1 MMTDMDAARDRRASW
16 QPPARPEWAATANAL
31 AGGLDLPGVIPL
43 DAASLIAAARRNT
56 GLDHFGSD
64 DWRGPFET
72 LVAALDGE
80 ARLNFMGRVMARSD
94 LLTFLEGRLRV
105 EEAYRLC
112 PEIEDEEIEAPL
124 WIIGQGRTG
133 TSILQKLLAL
143 DPANRTLK
151 TYEALFPVAEAAGEA
166 IDPRIARADA
176 RMALWRAVTPQ
187 IDSVHDFGGDEPMET
202 IMAESMSFQ
211 TPAWLNLLGLTPSY
225 NAALGGEARAH
236 SLAYL
241 RRVLKL
247 LQWQAPGGRWVLK
260 SPDAM
265 GYLPDVVRAF
275 PDVRLVWTHRDPIV
289 ALSSAVN
296 MIGTLIWS
304 RSDSVPPAGL
314 FDFLTDPQTSADALS
329 QPIAWM
335 EDGSLPTGQVCHTH
349 YAALVEDPIAAIE
362 AIYASFGIAMGEAAR
377 AALQTYV
384 AASRGRA
391 RQTHRYRIGAPEQI
405 AAERRCFARYQQHF
419 GVPSEV

>member
-1 MMTDMDAARDRRASW
+1 MELDRTRDRRAGW
-16 QPPARPEWAATANAL
+16 QPPVRPEWVATANAL
-31 AGGLDLPGVIPL
+31 GGGLDLGGVIPL
-43 DAASLIAAARRNT
+43 DPGSLIEAARRGT
-56 GLDHFGSD
+56 GLDDFGAD
-64 DWRGPFET
+64 DWRAPFEA
-72 LVAALDGE
+72 LVSALDGE
-80 ARLNFMGRVMARSD
+80 ASLNFMGRVMARSD

-105 EEAYRLC
+105 EEAYRIC
-112 PEIEDEEIEAPL
+112 PEIDDEEIRAPL

-143 DPANRTLK
+143 DPENRTLK
-151 TYEALFPVAEAAGEA
+151 TYEALFPVAEALGEGG
-166 IDPRIARADA
+166 IDPRIARADD

-225 NAALGGEARAH
+225 NASLGAKAREH

-247 LQWQAPGGRWVLK
+247 LQWQSPGGRWVLK

-265 GYLPDVVRAF
+265 GYLPEVVRAF

-314 FDFLTDPQTSADALS
+314 FDFITDPQTSAAALS
-329 QPIAWM
+329 QPIAWL
-335 EDGSLPTGQVCHTH
+335 EEGSVPAAQVCHAH
-349 YAALVEDPIAAIE
+349 YAALVGGPVAAIE
-362 AIYASFGIAMGEAAR
+362 AIYGAFGITLGEAGR
-377 AALQTYV
+377 SALDSYV

-391 RQTHRYRIGAPEQI
+391 RPTHRYTIGEPDQI
-405 AAERRCFARYQQHF
+405 AAERRCFARYQQYF
-419 GVPSEV
+419 GVPSEA